1 MKHLFHLVKR
11 FTSSWSRKDV
21 TEDELGMVRSVLTA
35 SEFNLWNQFSIA
47 DRRHSVEVAQ
57 RFAVLL
63 PGASREQRAGVL
75 LHDIGKIQSN
85 LSTLMRV
92 CATLVGPR
100 TKRFRLYHQHE
111 EIGITMLQ
119 HAGSHADVI
128 AVLNQTC
135 NAEVAAAFRSADN
148 I

>member
-1 MKHLFHLVKR
+1 MRHLFHLVKR
-11 FTSSWSRKDV
+11 FNSSWSRKDV

-63 PGASREQRAGVL
+63 PGATREQRAGVL

-111 EIGITMLQ
+111 EIGITMLR

-135 NAEVAAAFRSADN
+135 NTEVAAAFRSADN

>member
-1 MKHLFHLVKR
+1 MRHVFHLVKR

-21 TEDELGMVRSVLTA
+21 TEDELNMVRSLLTA

-63 PGASREQRAGVL
+63 PGATREQRAGVL

-111 EIGITMLQ
+111 EIGITMLR

-135 NAEVAAAFRSADN
+135 NTEVAAAFRSADN

>member
-1 MKHLFHLVKR
+1 MSYIAHLAKR
-11 FTSSWSRKDV
+11 FVSSWSRKDV
-21 TEDELGMVRSVLTA
+21 SEDELNMVRSTLTA
-35 SEFNLWNQFSIA
+35 SEFNVWKQFSVA

-57 RFAVLL
+57 RFVAFL
-63 PGASREQRAGVL
+63 PKASREHRAGVL
-75 LHDIGKIQSN
+75 LHDIGKVQSN

-92 CATLVGPR
+92 CATVVGPR
-100 TKRFRLYHQHE
+100 TKRFALYHQHE
-111 EIGITMLQ
+111 EIGITMLR

>member
-1 MKHLFHLVKR
+1 MRHVFHLVKR

-21 TEDELGMVRSVLTA
+21 TEDELNMVRSLLTA

-47 DRRHSVEVAQ
+47 DRRHSVEVTQ

-92 CATLVGPR
+92 GATLVGPR

-111 EIGITMLQ
+111 EIGVTMLR

-135 NAEVAAAFRSADN
+135 NAEVAAAFRAADN

>member
-1 MKHLFHLVKR
+1 MRHVFHLVKR

-21 TEDELGMVRSVLTA
+21 TEDELNMVRSLLTA

-63 PGASREQRAGVL
+63 PGATREQRAGVL

-111 EIGITMLQ
+111 EIGVTMLR

>member
-1 MKHLFHLVKR
+1 MKHLAHLMKR
-11 FTSSWSRKDV
+11 FLSSWSRKDV
-21 TEDELGMVRSVLTA
+21 SEDELNMVRSTLSA

-47 DRRHSVEVAQ
+47 DRRHSVEVVQ

-63 PGASREQRAGVL
+63 PEASRELRAGVL

-92 CATLVGPR
+92 SATVVGPR
-100 TKRFRLYHQHE
+100 TKRFAMYHRHE
-111 EIGITMLQ
+111 EIGTTMLR

-135 NAEVAAAFRSADN
+135 NSEVAAAFRSADN

>member
-11 FTSSWSRKDV
+11 FNSSWSRKDV

-63 PGASREQRAGVL
+63 PGATREQRAGVL

-111 EIGITMLQ
+111 EIGVTMLR

-128 AVLNQTC
+128 AVLNQSC

>member
-47 DRRHSVEVAQ
+47 DRRHSIDVAQ
-57 RFAVLL
+57 RFAVML

-92 CATLVGPR
+92 GATLVGPR

>member
-1 MKHLFHLVKR
+1 MRHVFHLVKR

-21 TEDELGMVRSVLTA
+21 TEDELNMVRSLLTA

-47 DRRHSVEVAQ
+47 DRRHSVEVTQ

-92 CATLVGPR
+92 GATLVGHR

-111 EIGITMLQ
+111 EIGVTMLR

-135 NAEVAAAFRSADN
+135 NAEVAAAFRAADN

>member
-47 DRRHSVEVAQ
+47 DRRHSIDVAQ
-57 RFAVLL
+57 RFAVML

-111 EIGITMLQ
+111 EIGITMLR

>member
-1 MKHLFHLVKR
+1 MRHVFHLVKR

-21 TEDELGMVRSVLTA
+21 TEDELNMVRSLLTA

-92 CATLVGPR
+92 GATLVGPR

-111 EIGITMLQ
+111 EIGVTMLR

-128 AVLNQTC
+128 AVLNQSC

>member
-1 MKHLFHLVKR
+1 MRYLFHLVKR

-21 TEDELGMVRSVLTA
+21 TEDELNMVRSLLTA

-92 CATLVGPR
+92 GATLVGPR

-111 EIGITMLQ
+111 EIGVTMLR

>member
-1 MKHLFHLVKR
+1 MRHVFHLVKR

-63 PGASREQRAGVL
+63 PGATREQRAGVL

-111 EIGITMLQ
+111 EIGVTMLR

>member
-1 MKHLFHLVKR
+1 MRHLTHLVKR
-11 FTSSWSRKDV
+11 FVLSWSRNDV
-21 TEDELGMVRSVLTA
+21 TEDELNMVRSTLTS
-35 SEFNLWNQFSIA
+35 SEFNLWNQFSVA

-57 RFAVLL
+57 RFAVFL
-63 PGASREQRAGVL
+63 PEASREHRAGVL
-75 LHDIGKIQSN
+75 MHDIGKIQSK

-92 CATLVGPR
+92 CATVVGPR
-100 TKRFRLYHQHE
+100 TKRFALYHQHE
-111 EIGITMLQ
+111 EIGITMLR

-128 AVLNQTC
+128 AVMNQAC

>member
-1 MKHLFHLVKR
+1 MKHLAHLMKR
-11 FTSSWSRKDV
+11 FVSSWSRKDV
-21 TEDELGMVRSVLTA
+21 SEDELNMVRSTLSA

-47 DRRHSVEVAQ
+47 DRRHSVEVVQ

-63 PGASREQRAGVL
+63 PEASREHRAGVL

-92 CATLVGPR
+92 CATVVGPR

-111 EIGITMLQ
+111 EIGITMLR

-135 NAEVAAAFRSADN
+135 NSEVVAAFRSADN

>member
-1 MKHLFHLVKR
+1 MRHLFHLVKR

-21 TEDELGMVRSVLTA
+21 TEDELGLVRSLLTA

-63 PGASREQRAGVL
+63 PGATREQRAGVL

-111 EIGITMLQ
+111 EIGITMLR

>member
-1 MKHLFHLVKR
+1 MRHLVHLVKR
-11 FTSSWSRKDV
+11 FVSSWSSKDV
-21 TEDELGMVRSVLTA
+21 TEDELNMVRSTLTA
-35 SEFNLWNQFSIA
+35 SEFDLWNQFSNA

-63 PGASREQRAGVL
+63 PEVSREHRAGVL
-75 LHDIGKIQSN
+75 MHDIGKIQSN

-92 CATLVGPR
+92 CATVVGPR
-100 TKRFRLYHQHE
+100 TKRFTQYHQHE
-111 EIGITMLQ
+111 EIGITMLR
-119 HAGSHADVI
+119 HAGSNIEVL

-135 NAEVAAAFRSADN
+135 SAEVAAAFRAADN

>member
-1 MKHLFHLVKR
+1 MRHVFHLVKR

-21 TEDELGMVRSVLTA
+21 AEDELNMVRSLLTA

-63 PGASREQRAGVL
+63 PGATREQRAGVL

-111 EIGITMLQ
+111 EIGITMLR
-119 HAGSHADVI
+119 HAGSHIDVI

>member
-11 FTSSWSRKDV
+11 FNSSWSRKDV

-111 EIGITMLQ
+111 EIGITMLR
-119 HAGSHADVI
+119 HAGSHAEVI

>member
-1 MKHLFHLVKR
+1 MRHVFHLVKR

-21 TEDELGMVRSVLTA
+21 TEDELNMVRSLLTA

-63 PGASREQRAGVL
+63 PGATREHRAGVL

-92 CATLVGPR
+92 CATLVGAR
-100 TKRFRLYHQHE
+100 TKRFMLYHQHE
-111 EIGITMLQ
+111 EIGITMLR

-128 AVLNQTC
+128 AVLNQSC
-135 NAEVAAAFRSADN
+135 NAEVAAAFRAADN